1 MINQISLPEKINIED
16 KKDNRYGVVIEPFY
30 PGFGMTVGNAL
41 RRVLLASL
49 EGAAVTS
56 FKIDGVQ
63 HEFDAIDGV
72 KEDVVE
78 IMLNLKKLRVKVY
91 SDEPVKL
98 ELSAKGEKVLTG
110 KDITKNSD
118 VEVSNTDLVI
128 ATLTDKNS
136 SFNME
141 ITVEQGLGYV
151 TVEQREKEKMEI
163 GTISL
168 DSSFSPILNVGFDV
182 SNVRVGKMTN
192 YEKLTFDILTDGT
205 ITAEDA
211 IAKASTVL
219 AHHFN
224 LWAEVK
230 TTDEKVVEEEEVE
243 NEEEDKK

>member
-16 KKDNRYGVVIEPFY
+16 KKDNRYGVVVEPFY

-41 RRVLLASL
+41 RRVLLSSL

-63 HEFDAIDGV
+63 HEFDAIDGI

-128 ATLTDKNS
+128 ATLTDKSS

-192 YEKLTFDILTDGT
+192 YEK
-205 ITAEDA
+205 
-211 IAKASTVL
+211 
-219 AHHFN
+219 
-224 LWAEVK
+224 
-230 TTDEKVVEEEEVE
+230 
-243 NEEEDKK
+243 

>member
-1 MINQISLPEKINIED
+1 
-16 KKDNRYGVVIEPFY
+16 
-30 PGFGMTVGNAL
+30 
-41 RRVLLASL
+41 
-49 EGAAVTS
+49 
-56 FKIDGVQ
+56 
-63 HEFDAIDGV
+63 
-72 KEDVVE
+72 
-78 IMLNLKKLRVKVY
+78 
-91 SDEPVKL
+91 
-98 ELSAKGEKVLTG
+98 
-110 KDITKNSD
+110 
-118 VEVSNTDLVI
+118 
-128 ATLTDKNS
+128 
-136 SFNME
+136 ME

-230 TTDEKVVEEEEVE
+230 TTDEKVVEEVDASEEEVE
-243 NEEEDKK
+243 DEEDKK